1 MISFTFLTLVLEV
14 IDGVKVAF
22 VRLEI
27 KDDMAEDILS
37 SLRDEL
43 DVILFS

>member
-1 MISFTFLTLVLEV
+1 MISFTFLTLALEV

-22 VRLEI
+22 VRLVI
-27 KDDMAEDILS
+27 KEDMAEDILS

-43 DVILFS
+43 DVILLS